1 MNLDDA
7 IIIETFPNRIS
18 AEMAAGLL
26 ESEGIEAMVLADDAG
41 GAYPMLQ
48 YIRGV
53 RLLVAPEDEAEA
65 REILQAMETGEVP
78 EEEWNTS
85 TAATIIP
92 FQKKN
97 LESAKKTWEQAMDIP
112 QVIKEMAREAKIAAR
127 KLRALD
133 RGVKDRV
140 ILRVAELLK
149 EQQARIQAENRRD
162 VAAAQEQ
169 GMAAAFVDRLTLSDK
184 VMASM
189 IKGLQEVAALPDP
202 VGAVTGMWVRPNGL
216 KVGRQRIPLGV
227 IGFIYE
233 SRPNVTVDAAALCF
247 KSGNAVILKGGKEA
261 LHSNLALAGLMQE
274 ALAEAGV
281 PAAAVQVIPSVA
293 REATLELLK
302 QDELV
307 DLIIPRGGEGLIR
320 FVAEH
325 SRIPVLKH
333 YKGVC
338 HIFVDAGAD
347 LDLAEIVC
355 FNAKVQ
361 RPGVCNAME
370 TLLVHEAA
378 AEKFIPRM
386 FQRFRQAGVEL
397 RGCPRTRE
405 IDPETIPAQEEDWG
419 AEFLD
424 LILAVQVVPDLDAA
438 LAHIAR
444 YSSNHTEAIITRDYD
459 RSQRFLKEVDS
470 SVVLVNASTRFNDGG
485 ELGLGAEIGINT
497 SKLHAFGPMGLEE
510 LTTTKF
516 IVYGNGQIR
525 G

>member
-1 MNLDDA
+1 
-7 IIIETFPNRIS
+7 
-18 AEMAAGLL
+18 
-26 ESEGIEAMVLADDAG
+26 
-41 GAYPMLQ
+41 
-48 YIRGV
+48 
-53 RLLVAPEDEAEA
+53 
-65 REILQAMETGEVP
+65 
-78 EEEWNTS
+78 
-85 TAATIIP
+85 
-92 FQKKN
+92 
-97 LESAKKTWEQAMDIP
+97 MDIP
-112 QVIKEMAREAKIAAR
+112 DMVRNLAVEARAAAR
-127 KLRALD
+127 QVGNLSRA
-133 RGVKDRV
+133 VKDRV
-140 ILRVAELLK
+140 ILRVAELL
-149 EQQARIQAENRRD
+149 EERRTAIQAENRRD
-162 VAAAQEQ
+162 LDAAVAQNYP
-169 GMAAAFVDRLTLSDK
+169 AAFLDRLTLSDK
-184 VMASM
+184 TIGSM

-233 SRPNVTVDAAALCF
+233 SRPNVTVDAAALCL
-247 KSGNAVILKGGKEA
+247 KSGNAVILKGGKESI
-261 LHSNLALAGLMQE
+261 HSNMALTELMQE
-274 ALAEAGV
+274 ALSEAGA
-281 PAAAVQVIPSVA
+281 PQAAVQVIPSIA

-347 LDLAEIVC
+347 LTMAETVC

-370 TLLVHEAA
+370 TMLVHEQAA
-378 AEKFIPRM
+378 AEFLPRM
-386 FQRFRQAGVEL
+386 LARFRAAGVEI

-405 IDPETIPAQEEDWG
+405 IAPEVVPANEADWG
-419 AEFLD
+419 FEFLD
-424 LILAVQVVPDLDAA
+424 LILAVKVVPDLDAA
-438 LAHIAR
+438 LDHIAR
-444 YSSNHTEAIITRDYD
+444 YSSNHTEAIITRDYG
-459 RSQRFLKEVDS
+459 RAQRFLKEVDS

-516 IVYGNGQIR
+516 IVYGDGQIR
-525 G
+525 T

>member
-1 MNLDDA
+1 
-7 IIIETFPNRIS
+7 
-18 AEMAAGLL
+18 
-26 ESEGIEAMVLADDAG
+26 
-41 GAYPMLQ
+41 
-48 YIRGV
+48 
-53 RLLVAPEDEAEA
+53 
-65 REILQAMETGEVP
+65 
-78 EEEWNTS
+78 
-85 TAATIIP
+85 
-92 FQKKN
+92 
-97 LESAKKTWEQAMDIP
+97 MDIP
-112 QVIKEMAREAKIAAR
+112 AMITQMAREARGAAR
-127 KLRALD
+127 QLGNLS
-133 RGVKDRV
+133 RGPKDRV
-140 ILRVAELLK
+140 ILRVAELLH
-149 EQQARIQAENRRD
+149 ERRAQIQAENAKD
-162 VAAAQEQ
+162 LGSAQALGYPAAL
-169 GMAAAFVDRLTLSDK
+169 FDRLTLSDN
-184 VMASM
+184 VFASM
-189 IKGLQEVAALPDP
+189 VKGLKEVAALPDP

-233 SRPNVTVDAAALCF
+233 SRPNVTVDAAALCL

-261 LHSNLALAGLMQE
+261 IHSNLALVQVMQE
-274 ALAEAGV
+274 ALAEAAA
-281 PAAAVQVIPSVA
+281 PRAAVQVIPSVA

-338 HIFVDAGAD
+338 HIFVDATAD
-347 LDLAEIVC
+347 LDMAEAVC

-370 TLLVHEAA
+370 TMLVHEAA
-378 AEKFIPRM
+378 APEFLPRM
-386 FQRFRQAGVEL
+386 LARFRQAGVEL

-405 IDPETIPAQEEDWG
+405 LDPKVVPAREADWG

-424 LILAVQVVPDLDAA
+424 LILAVKVTPDLDHA
-438 LAHIAR
+438 LDHIAR
-444 YSSNHTEAIITRDYD
+444 YSSNHTEAILTRDYAQA
-459 RSQRFLKEVDS
+459 QRFLKEVDS

-516 IVYGNGQIR
+516 IVYGSGQIR
-525 G
+525 T